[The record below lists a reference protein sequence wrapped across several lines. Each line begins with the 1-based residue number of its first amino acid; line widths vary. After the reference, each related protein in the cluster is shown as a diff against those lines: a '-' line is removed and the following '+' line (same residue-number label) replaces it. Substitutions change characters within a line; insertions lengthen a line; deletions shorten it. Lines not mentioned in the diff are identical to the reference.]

1 MATTAAGRAALPIG
15 LSAAVLVAA
24 CSATP
29 AQPVRSPQASRD
41 LAKALAG
48 YTAGQPVRCIPGF
61 PRVRM
66 QVIDDNTI
74 LFSGNRTVYLQ
85 RPPGGCLGIGSQ
97 SSALVTQT
105 WGVNQLCQGDINRL
119 VDIST
124 GMGGGSC
131 AFGPFVPYT
140 KPS

>member
-1 MATTAAGRAALPIG
+1 MARTAAGRAVLPIG
-15 LSAAVLVAA
+15 LSAAVLMVA
-24 CSATP
+24 CSAAP
-29 AQPVRSPQASRD
+29 AEPVQSPQASRD

-48 YTAGQPVRCIPGF
+48 HTAGQPVRCIPGF

-74 LFSGNRTVYLQ
+74 LFRGNRTVYLQ
-85 RPPGGCLGIGSQ
+85 KPPGGCLGIGSQ
-97 SSALVTQT
+97 SRALVTQT
-105 WGVNQLCQGDINRL
+105 WGVNELCQGDINRL
-119 VDIST
+119 VDTST

-140 KPS
+140 KPI